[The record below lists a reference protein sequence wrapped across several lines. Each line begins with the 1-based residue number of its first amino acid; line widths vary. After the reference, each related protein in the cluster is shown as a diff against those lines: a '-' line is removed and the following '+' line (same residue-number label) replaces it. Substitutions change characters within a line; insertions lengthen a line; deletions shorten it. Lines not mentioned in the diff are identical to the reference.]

1 MASNVLSHVQSQEG
15 NTARTVDTEFVLR
28 DVENMLDDIDRNK
41 GILMDQ
47 LNLDELRQVAN
58 DLFRAS
64 DSSAGLIFWQ
74 IDSWPVDLPLDR
86 LGLLFAALALHN
98 LSCPDDRVA
107 TALFDTSTRITNEY
121 AGESTIDLVLTLF
134 IQHMYV
140 LRTGTANRSRG
151 LLAQSVQT
159 AHDLGI
165 HLGSYDNPSRSLWLY
180 LILCFADQYCALTH
194 NTLPLI
200 NATALPSNLFDSLI
214 EQHPRVRRLIQLI
227 LLNGQI
233 LQSFYTQ
240 AQDYEDVVRLESAMG
255 HVCAS
260 IGRPASSDWLNDSRS
275 EVWYEGLVQ
284 IHVFW
289 TRIMLR
295 APFLSSKTHWVASL
309 SICLR
314 AAQMLLTIYFTVSTP
329 AIRLIITSTL
339 HGHESHAKSLWREKV
354 KLPPTWRQVRRIT
367 TSMFIIFLAF
377 WKGEVAYD
385 EACRSYAMAIFLLEF
400 QRTRWGSN
408 MDDAISSLRSLASLS
423 GFQLQPFMEQLIPEA
438 NDEYLTV
445 ITGTS
450 PSTYN
455 AEQWNSHNMP
465 DDILPGEEEPNT
477 SSVPSQWWEHGN
489 LDTFLG
495 TAPAYN
501 YLNFDLW
508 DMANE
513 YTW

>member
-64 DSSAGLIFWQ
+64 DSSPGLIFWQ

-165 HLGSYDNPSRSLWLY
+165 HLGSYDNASRSLWLY

-289 TRIMLR
+289 
-295 APFLSSKTHWVASL
+295 
-309 SICLR
+309 
-314 AAQMLLTIYFTVSTP
+314 
-329 AIRLIITSTL
+329 LIITSAL

-385 EACRSYAMAIFLLEF
+385 EACRAYAMAVFLLEF

-408 MDDAISSLRSLASLS
+408 MDDAVSSLRSLASLS
-423 GFQLQPFMEQLIPEA
+423 GFKLQPFMEQLIPEA

-477 SSVPSQWWEHGN
+477 SSIPSQWWEHGN

>member
-289 TRIMLR
+289 
-295 APFLSSKTHWVASL
+295 
-309 SICLR
+309 
-314 AAQMLLTIYFTVSTP
+314 
-329 AIRLIITSTL
+329 LIITSTL